1 MLAKAGPISIQ
12 HSQSTAPTPPAPL
25 PPLPFH
31 HVHFPMAAIPPSPLL
46 QFIPSPHPLLPPP
59 PTYVR
64 SAAVWGLTAAVQVR
78 KLTLNSCFQ
87 LLKRLCRVCSSVS
100 GSIPAAAVSCS
111 FTSRMNARSSS
122 NRPLLRSNS
131 SYTSH
136 HIDCLL
142 PQALT
147 TSEVVQKHVCAV
159 LVMLDVV

>member
-1 MLAKAGPISIQ
+1 MATNGSMLAKARRVSNQ
-12 HSQSTAPTPPAPL
+12 HSQSTAPIPTPPPSASPGL
-25 PPLPFH
+25 P
-31 HVHFPMAAIPPSPLL
+31 APPSPCCSPSRPLTPASPRRLL
-46 QFIPSPHPLLPPP
+46 MSDQLPSGRH
-59 PTYVR
+59 
-64 SAAVWGLTAAVQVR
+64 TAAVQVQ

-147 TSEVVQKHVCAV
+147 TSEV
-159 LVMLDVV
+159 M